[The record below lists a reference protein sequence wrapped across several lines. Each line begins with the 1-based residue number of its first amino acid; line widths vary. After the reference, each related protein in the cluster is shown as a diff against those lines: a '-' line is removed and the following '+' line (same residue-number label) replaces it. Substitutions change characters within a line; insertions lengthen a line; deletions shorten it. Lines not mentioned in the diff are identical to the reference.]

1 MNPSVQD
8 KKLNKAVFHFIFPF
22 LIKPDNEQALMN
34 DLLDENY
41 QHFNIEDKQLEQA
54 FYGENQRVS
63 HRNMEHYYLPF
74 TSKILFPTRKEDRGF
89 QRFSKSIDQKV
100 SVVSEYFTL
109 PFLLLSVDVIICPFG
124 LGFLSLRTEI
134 ANNDLTYTEALE
146 YAARFRV
153 MEDRTTLDKKSQIS
167 YQGRTF
173 NQVEHFIFETV
184 APMILPHFDKEGIK
198 GSHFETLPY
207 FIDERMYVQGFFSF
221 EEGESIDES
230 DIYRAGQLDGMDEKG
245 QPFIGASSKRY
256 LKGYIKE
263 QTYCRW
269 EPDTYYVTDRNSFCC
284 LTNQQG
290 EVLDSLISQMYGEYY
305 YSLLLNLFHKIVLL
319 KLANE
324 YSQVKLESDREK
336 VEDLIRS
343 ITRFSSEYFFLEL
356 ASQTQ
361 GRELFVQLRK
371 VFGTQELYDDVRNT
385 LSSLFKYQSNFS
397 SERNGYLLLILTVYT
412 VVSGIYGMN
421 LAIEDLKGDINWDK
435 MAGYSLFESIALITA
450 MSGLIIGILLGAKSI
465 YNWVRKKRR
474 VRQD

>member
-1 MNPSVQD
+1 MN
-8 KKLNKAVFHFIFPF
+8 
-22 LIKPDNEQALMN
+22 
-34 DLLDENY
+34 LLDENN

-74 TSKILFPTRKEDRGF
+74 TSKILFPPRKEDRGF

-100 SVVSEYFTL
+100 SVVEYFTL

-124 LGFLSLRTEI
+124 LGFLSLRTEL

-207 FIDERMYVQGFFSF
+207 FIDEWMYVQGFFSF

-245 QPFIGASSKRY
+245 QPFIGASSKR
-256 LKGYIKE
+256 
-263 QTYCRW
+263 
-269 EPDTYYVTDRNSFCC
+269 
-284 LTNQQG
+284 
-290 EVLDSLISQMYGEYY
+290 
-305 YSLLLNLFHKIVLL
+305 
-319 KLANE
+319 
-324 YSQVKLESDREK
+324 
-336 VEDLIRS
+336 
-343 ITRFSSEYFFLEL
+343 
-356 ASQTQ
+356 
-361 GRELFVQLRK
+361 
-371 VFGTQELYDDVRNT
+371 
-385 LSSLFKYQSNFS
+385 
-397 SERNGYLLLILTVYT
+397 
-412 VVSGIYGMN
+412 
-421 LAIEDLKGDINWDK
+421 
-435 MAGYSLFESIALITA
+435 
-450 MSGLIIGILLGAKSI
+450 
-465 YNWVRKKRR
+465 
-474 VRQD
+474 